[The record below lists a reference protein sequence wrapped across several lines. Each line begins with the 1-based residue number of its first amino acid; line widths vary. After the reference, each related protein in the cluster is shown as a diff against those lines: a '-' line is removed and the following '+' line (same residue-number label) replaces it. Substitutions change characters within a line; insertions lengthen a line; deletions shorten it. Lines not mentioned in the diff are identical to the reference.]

1 LKLQYLLFSVLL
13 FGFASANDPIKKT
26 IVTHFTNATVDG
38 NGTVYFVDE
47 KLNLCA
53 SKIGTDSIKKFS
65 ISNFGSEPIIDAEN
79 PLEIFVFFAT
89 TGKVVVFDNQL
100 NIQQELNL
108 YKEDNIQPLAFGR
121 ANDGNIWILD
131 NNTRTLKKF
140 SKGGELL
147 LESVI
152 LKGWSA
158 NKFVIGK
165 IWDNGNRIVLCD
177 EEGKIFALNQ
187 NVYLEKIVQDGKSVI
202 GLSDDGIFTIKDNHI
217 YLIKEPF
224 SSAVQ
229 FDSIRSVV
237 ANKKPIAMNL
247 GWLLE
252 SNDSALF
259 LQSRN

>member
-1 LKLQYLLFSVLL
+1 MAFSK
-13 FGFASANDPIKKT
+13 ANPVIEKA
-26 IVTHFTNATVDG
+26 IQGHFTNATVDG
-38 NGTVYFVDE
+38 NGTLYFIDQ

-53 SKIGTDSIKKFS
+53 TKIGSDSIKKFS
-65 ISNFGSEPIIDAEN
+65 ISNYGSEPIIDAGN
-79 PLEIFVFFAT
+79 PLEIFVFFPT
-89 TGKVVVFDNQL
+89 TGRVVVFDNQL

-108 YKEDNIQPLAFGR
+108 YKEDHIQPLAFGR
-121 ANDGNIWILD
+121 SNDGNIWILD

-140 SKGGELL
+140 TRQGELL

-152 LKGWSA
+152 LKEWSA
-158 NKFVIGK
+158 NKFVMGR

-187 NVYLEKIVQDGKSVI
+187 NVYLENTINNADRVI
-202 GLSDDGIFTIKDNHI
+202 GLADEGIFVTKGNTIGF
-217 YLIKEPF
+217 IKEPI
-224 SSAVQ
+224 SQIARV
-229 FDSIRSVV
+229 DSIGFAGPTRT
-237 ANKKPIAMNL
+237 PLEMNL